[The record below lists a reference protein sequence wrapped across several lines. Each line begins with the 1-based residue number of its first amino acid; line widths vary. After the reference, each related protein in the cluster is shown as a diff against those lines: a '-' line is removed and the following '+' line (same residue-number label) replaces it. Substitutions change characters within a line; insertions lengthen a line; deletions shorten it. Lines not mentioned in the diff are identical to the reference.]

1 MGCFWQSLGWQM
13 SVLRSISVEDILR
26 RGSITDVDVKSLR
39 ATFFHDGEILPEEAE
54 ALFALNDQCPIQHPE
69 WPHFFVEAITD
80 FIVNQAIPEGYITAD
95 NAAWLILKIE
105 NDGRVETKTE
115 LDLILNVLD
124 KARWSPAS
132 LVSFALTQVKEAVVS
147 GSGPL
152 RSGLDL
158 QPGTISEGEVELLR
172 RMVYAFGGD
181 GNVAVTRA
189 EAEVFFDIN
198 DAVSAAPIN
207 PAWTDLFVKVIANVL
222 MASSGYA
229 MPTREEALRAEAWLE
244 SRGDLSPGALLAAM
258 VRSSL
263 DAVGEAYREQSSED
277 RALSRLERQRIEI
290 ITNEQITEGEAGWLA
305 QRIGRDGKITPNE
318 QALLDYLR
326 EENPEIHPLL
336 NELIDRFATAA

>member
-1 MGCFWQSLGWQM
+1 M
-13 SVLRSISVEDILR
+13 SVLKSISVEDVLR
-26 RGSITDVDVKSLR
+26 RGSITDEDVKKLR
-39 ATFFHDGEILPEEAE
+39 SAFYHDGEILPEEAE
-54 ALFALNDQCPIQHPE
+54 ALFALNDGCPSQHPDWAE
-69 WPHFFVEAITD
+69 FFVEAITD
-80 FIVNQAIPEGYITAD
+80 FIVNQAVPEGYVTAE
-95 NAAWLILKIE
+95 NAAWLISRIE
-105 NDGRVETKTE
+105 KDGYVETKTE

-124 KARWSPAS
+124 KSRWSPAS
-132 LVSFALTQVKEAVVS
+132 LISFALNQVKHAVVS

-152 RSGLDL
+152 RNGLEL

-229 MPTREEALRAEAWLE
+229 MPTREEALRAEAWIE
-244 SRGDLSPGALLAAM
+244 SRGELAPDALLAAM

-263 DAVGEAYREQSSED
+263 DSVGEAYREQSSEA
-277 RALSRLERQRIEI
+277 RALARLERQRIEI
-290 ITNEQITEGEAGWLA
+290 ITNEAITEGEAGWLA
-305 QRIGRDGKITPNE
+305 ERIGRDGKITPNE
-318 QALLDYLR
+318 QALLNYLR
-326 EENPEIHPLL
+326 EESPEIHPLL